1 MERMMLTR
9 CLSCNMSL
17 TLNVNISRLQADG
30 SRTKDS
36 VNDG

>member
-1 MERMMLTR
+1 MERMMLTW

-17 TLNVNISRLQADG
+17 ILNVNIFRLQADG